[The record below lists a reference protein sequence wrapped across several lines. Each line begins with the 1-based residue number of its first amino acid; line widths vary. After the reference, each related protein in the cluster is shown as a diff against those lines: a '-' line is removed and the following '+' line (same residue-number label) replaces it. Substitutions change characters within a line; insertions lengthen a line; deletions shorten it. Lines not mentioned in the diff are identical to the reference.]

1 MSSETTPASTV
12 PLTEAPTDL
21 RPTKVA
27 ASESEMSR
35 LYAEYAAGHLGR
47 RDFMRR
53 AAAMGVAGTAA
64 IHFGGLA
71 GDAEA
76 ARLAPLGAGSAAA
89 QAGAPSSK
97 IALDVAEW
105 SYMWVNVKRAETA
118 RGAFVGGQQM
128 YVEYMIPAQVRHPFP
143 VVLVHGG
150 GGQGTD
156 WMATPDGRP
165 GWFQYLVQEG
175 YKVYVVDRP
184 GHGRSPL
191 HPELHG
197 GFPQTPLVLESLAG
211 RFTPPSANPQ
221 NQPNE
226 YQKNHNQWP
235 GPGNVGSA
243 DLDQLCAGLGGSYVV
258 QAPPGG
264 AAAGRAGGPAGPGGP
279 GGPGGAPGA
288 PGAGGGRGGGRG
300 AQAGPPTPSNQVPG
314 QLNVQHAAWRQ
325 AGADLLD
332 KIGPAIIMTHSA
344 GGPFGLL
351 VAEARPNLVKA
362 TVIIEGAGSGFGGG
376 NRWGMSSIP
385 VTYDPPISDPAEV
398 KTTYVA
404 NPEAGIAGYFMQVE
418 PARKLPN
425 LKNTKVLFVT
435 ADSSFASPGNP
446 GGVAFLKQ
454 AGVQAEELRLGTVG
468 ITGNGHMMMAEK
480 NNRAVLQ
487 PLMDWMNKNVTGSNS
502 QTPAPR
508 RQAGDSL
515 ALKLADSGVFWVGT
529 ERKTMP
535 YGTIHVGPMFVQY
548 FEPAQ
553 QRHPLPVVL
562 VHGGGG
568 QSVHYMGLGG
578 ASGWA
583 HHFVQA
589 GYKVYLIDRPGHGRS
604 VYHPDALGE
613 IGPLVTYDLLT
624 RDTVTSA
631 RQPNKQW
638 PGTTG
643 DIGDPLVDQLMAAA
657 NSALRDGQLAQ
668 DLWKRHGAAL
678 IDRIGP
684 SILVTHSAGG
694 PFGWLV
700 ANERPNLVKAVAS
713 FEGGTA
719 PLVGQGG
726 AAGTPLTGLK
736 NMPVM
741 YLLSERGGRQG
752 KPIIDALT
760 ASGARAE
767 LIDLKDRGILGNS
780 HFAMFENNR
789 RQVFEVITG
798 WIEKAVPAGTSTARA

>member
-1 MSSETTPASTV
+1 MKADNRADMPSANPQVTS
-12 PLTEAPTDL
+12 
-21 RPTKVA
+21 
-27 ASESEMSR
+27 
-35 LYAEYAAGHLGR
+35 LYDDFAAGRISR
-47 RDFMRR
+47 RDFMGRATAIGIAG
-53 AAAMGVAGTAA
+53 AAAAALGPLASGVGEAS
-64 IHFGGLA
+64 GLA
-71 GDAEA
+71 Q
-76 ARLAPLGAGSAAA
+76 GASA
-89 QAGAPSSK
+89 SK
-97 IALDVAEW
+97 AIALDLAEW
-105 SYMWVNVKRAETA
+105 SYMWVNVKTANTA
-118 RGAFVGGQQM
+118 RGQFIGGQQM

-156 WMATPDGRP
+156 WMGTPDGRP
-165 GWFQYLVQEG
+165 GWFQYLAQEG

-191 HPELHG
+191 HPDLHG
-197 GFPQTPLVLESLAG
+197 GFPATAITLESLAG
-211 RFTPPSANPQ
+211 RFTPPAANPAAV
-221 NQPNE
+221 PNE
-226 YQKNHNQWP
+226 YQKNANQWP
-235 GPGNVGSA
+235 GAGSVGSP
-243 DLDQLCAGLGGSYVV
+243 DLDQLVAGLGGSYVV
-258 QAPPGG
+258 TPPPPG
-264 AAAGRAGGPAGPGGP
+264 APAPAGGRQG
-279 GGPGGAPGA
+279 GGAPGA
-288 PGAGGGRGGGRG
+288 PGRQGGGGRGG
-300 AQAGPPTPSNQVPG
+300 AQAGPPQPSNALPAG
-314 QLNVQHAAWRQ
+314 QPNVQHAAWRQ

-351 VAEARPNLVKA
+351 VAEARPALVKA

-385 VTYDPPISDPAEV
+385 VTYDPPVADPAEI

-404 NPEAGIAGYFMQVE
+404 TPEPGVAGYFMQVE
-418 PARKLPN
+418 PARKLPK

-454 AGVQAEELRLGTVG
+454 AGVQAEELRLGAVG
-468 ITGNGHMMMAEK
+468 IKGNGHMMMAEK
-480 NNRAVLQ
+480 NSREVLQ
-487 PLMDWMNKNVTGSNS
+487 PLIDWMNKNVTGTNKEA
-502 QTPAPR
+502 PAPR
-508 RQAGDSL
+508 RGSDSL
-515 ALKLADSGVFWVGT
+515 ALKLADTGTFWVGT

-535 YGTIHVGPMFVQY
+535 YGTIHVGQMFVQHLT
-548 FEPAQ
+548 PAQ
-553 QRHPLPVVL
+553 QRYPLPVLL

-568 QSVHYMGLGG
+568 QMVHYMGLGG

-589 GYKVYLIDRPGHGRS
+589 GYKVFMVDRPGHGRS
-604 VYHPDALGE
+604 PYHPDALGE

-631 RQPNKQW
+631 RTPNKQW

-643 DIGDPLVDQLMAAA
+643 DYGDPLVDQLVAAA
-657 NSALRDGQLAQ
+657 NSAPRNTQMAQ
-668 DLWKRHGAAL
+668 DLWKRHGAEL

-684 SILVTHSAGG
+684 CIVVTHSAGG
-694 PFGWLV
+694 PFGWIV
-700 ANERPNLVKAVAS
+700 SNERPNLVKAVVS
-713 FEGGTA
+713 FEGATA

-741 YLLSERGGRQG
+741 YLLSERGGRPG

-760 ASGARAE
+760 QSGAKAE
-767 LIDLKDRGILGNS
+767 LIDLKERGILGNS

-789 RQVFEVITG
+789 KQVFEVIKD
-798 WIEKAVPAGTSTARA
+798 WIEKAVPAATSTARA